1 MSNRLT
7 NSEWLKIMRRYG
19 DGQHS
24 SVREIAAEFGMAEST
39 LRSEIK
45 RGDGWTRDW
54 LKHQLHCMRQLAR
67 MLDGELAEAEE
78 ELAKLRAR
86 TAK

>member
-1 MSNRLT
+1 MSSRLT
-7 NSEWLKIMRRYG
+7 NSEWLMIMRRYG
-19 DGQHS
+19 DGQNS

-39 LRSEIK
+39 LRSEIA

-67 MLDGELAEAEE
+67 LIDSDLAEAEE

-86 TAK
+86 SAK